1 MNKQQQ
7 SLLIVVICVLLLIV
21 IGSII
26 AIQNLLIGDLKQ
38 NIKTIKS
45 ENAKLR
51 EQIKILEGD
60 INEINRAYQEE
71 IDRLTGEPL
80 GDFVTTFYC
89 PTGNKTSTGTV
100 PKEGR
105 TIAVDPDVIAPGSTV
120 RIEYEGRS
128 KIYKVEDS
136 GVSGRVIDTFI
147 ESEEQ
152 AVKLGVKNIKVYL
165 VEGGTK

>member
-7 SLLIVVICVLLLIV
+7 ALLIV
-21 IGSII
+21 IVCI
-26 AIQNLLIGDLKQ
+26 AILLITTSMIYIRGLKDKNENLKAQ
-38 NIKTIKS
+38 NAQLK
-45 ENAKLR
+45 
-51 EQIKILEGD
+51 EQIKTMEGD
-60 INEINRAYQEE
+60 INEINQAYQEE
-71 IDRLTGEPL
+71 IDRLTGKPL

-120 RIEYEGRS
+120 RIEYQGRS

-136 GVSGRVIDTFI
+136 GVKGRVVDTFI
-147 ESEEQ
+147 NSERQ
-152 AVKLGVKNIKVYL
+152 AVKLGVKKIKVYL
-165 VEGGTK
+165 VEE

>member
-1 MNKQQQ
+1 MNKQEQALVVVIICLAV
-7 SLLIVVICVLLLIV
+7 LLITTSTFFIRGLKDKNENLKT
-21 IGSII
+21 
-26 AIQNLLIGDLKQ
+26 QNKQLKE
-38 NIKTIKS
+38 K
-45 ENAKLR
+45 
-51 EQIKILEGD
+51 IKIMEGD

-89 PTGNKTSTGTV
+89 PTGNRTSTGTI

-105 TIAVDPDVIAPGSTV
+105 TIAVDPKVIAPGSTV
-120 RIEYEGRS
+120 RIEYEGKS

-136 GVSGRVIDTFI
+136 GVTGRVIDTFI
-147 ESEEQ
+147 NSEEQ

>member
-26 AIQNLLIGDLKQ
+26 AIQNLLVGDLKQ
-38 NIKTIKS
+38 NIKTMKS
-45 ENAKLR
+45 ENAKLK
-51 EQIKILEGD
+51 EQIKIMEGD
-60 INEINRAYQEE
+60 INEINRAYQAE

-105 TIAVDPDVIAPGSTV
+105 TIAVDPKVIAPGSTV
-120 RIEYEGRS
+120 RIEYNGRS

-136 GVSGRVIDTFI
+136 GVKGRVVDTFI

-152 AVKLGVKNIKVYL
+152 AVKLGVKKVKVYL
-165 VEGGTK
+165 VEETK

>member
-26 AIQNLLIGDLKQ
+26 AIQNLLVGDLKQ
-38 NIKTIKS
+38 NIKTMKS
-45 ENAKLR
+45 ENAQLK
-51 EQIKILEGD
+51 EQIKIMEGD

-71 IDRLTGEPL
+71 IDRLTGKPL
-80 GDFVTTFYC
+80 GDFVSTFYC
-89 PTGNKTSTGTV
+89 PTGNKTSTGTI

-105 TIAVDPDVIAPGSTV
+105 TIAVDPTVIAPGSTV

-147 ESEEQ
+147 NSEKK
-152 AVKLGVKNIKVYL
+152 AVKLGVKKIRVYL
-165 VEGGTK
+165 VEE

>member
-1 MNKQQQ
+1 MSKQQQ

-26 AIQNLLIGDLKQ
+26 AIQNLLVGDLKQ
-38 NIKTIKS
+38 NIKTLKS
-45 ENAKLR
+45 ENAKLV
-51 EQIKILEGD
+51 ED
-60 INEINRAYQEE
+60 INEINQAYQAE
-71 IDRLTGEPL
+71 IDRLTGKPL

-89 PTGNKTSTGTV
+89 PTGNRTSTGTI

-105 TIAVDPDVIAPGSTV
+105 TIAVDPKVIAPGSTV
-120 RIEYEGRS
+120 RIEYNGRS

-152 AVKLGVKNIKVYL
+152 AIKLGVKKIKVYL
-165 VEGGTK
+165 VEE

>member
-7 SLLIVVICVLLLIV
+7 ALLIV
-21 IGSII
+21 IVCI
-26 AIQNLLIGDLKQ
+26 AILLITTSLIYIRGLKDKNENLKTQ
-38 NIKTIKS
+38 NAQLK
-45 ENAKLR
+45 
-51 EQIKILEGD
+51 EQIKILEGN
-60 INEINRAYQEE
+60 ISELNESYQAE

-89 PTGNKTSTGTV
+89 PTGNRTSTGTI

-105 TIAVDPDVIAPGSTV
+105 TVAVDPTVIAPGSTV
-120 RIEYEGRS
+120 RIEHNGRS

-147 ESEEQ
+147 GSEKQ
-152 AVKLGVKNIKVYL
+152 AVKLGVKKIKVYL
-165 VEGGTK
+165 VEE

>member
-1 MNKQQQ
+1 MNKQEK
-7 SLLIVVICVLLLIV
+7 SLLFIIICLAILLVITPIVCVQGLKDKNE
-21 IGSII
+21 
-26 AIQNLLIGDLKQ
+26 NLKSQI
-38 NIKTIKS
+38 TILKS
-45 ENAKLR
+45 ENEKL
-51 EQIKILEGD
+51 IKD
-60 INEINRAYQEE
+60 INELNKSYQKE
-71 IDRLTGEPL
+71 IDRLTGKPL

-89 PTGNKTSTGTV
+89 PTGNKTSTGTI

-136 GVSGRVIDTFI
+136 GVKGRVVDTFV

-152 AVKLGVKNIKVYL
+152 AIKLGVKKIRVYL
-165 VEGGTK
+165 VEE

>member
-7 SLLIVVICVLLLIV
+7 ALLIV
-21 IGSII
+21 IVCI
-26 AIQNLLIGDLKQ
+26 AILLITTSLIYIRGLKDKNENLKTQ
-38 NIKTIKS
+38 NAQLK
-45 ENAKLR
+45 
-51 EQIKILEGD
+51 EQIKIMEGD
-60 INEINRAYQEE
+60 INEINQAYQAE

-89 PTGNKTSTGTV
+89 PTGNRTSTGTI

-105 TIAVDPDVIAPGSTV
+105 TIAVDPTVIAPGSTV

-136 GVSGRVIDTFI
+136 GVHGRVIDTFI

-152 AVKLGVKNIKVYL
+152 AIKLGVKKIRVYL
-165 VEGGTK
+165 VEE

>member
-1 MNKQQQ
+1 MNKQEQ
-7 SLLIVVICVLLLIV
+7 SLLIVVTCVLLLII

-26 AIQNLLIGDLKQ
+26 AIQELLVDDLKQ
-38 NIKTIKS
+38 SIKTLKS
-45 ENAKLR
+45 ENAKLV
-51 EQIKILEGD
+51 ED
-60 INEINRAYQEE
+60 INEINQAYQEE

-89 PTGNKTSTGTV
+89 PTGNRTSTGTI

-105 TIAVDPDVIAPGSTV
+105 TIAVNPKVIAPGSTV
-120 RIEYEGRS
+120 RIEHNGRS

-136 GVSGRVIDTFI
+136 GVHGRVVDTFI

-152 AVKLGVKNIKVYL
+152 ATKLGVKKIKVYL
-165 VEGGTK
+165 VEE

>member
-1 MNKQQQ
+1 MSKKEQAIFIAIICLAVLLITTSTFFIRGLKDKNENLKTQNKQ
-7 SLLIVVICVLLLIV
+7 
-21 IGSII
+21 
-26 AIQNLLIGDLKQ
+26 LKE
-38 NIKTIKS
+38 K
-45 ENAKLR
+45 
-51 EQIKILEGD
+51 IKILEGD
-60 INEINRAYQEE
+60 INELNKSYQEE

-120 RIEYEGRS
+120 RIEYKGKS
-128 KIYKVEDS
+128 KLYKVEDS
-136 GVSGRVIDTFI
+136 GVTGRVIDTFI

-152 AVKLGVKNIKVYL
+152 AIKLGAKKIKVYL
-165 VEGGTK
+165 VEE

>member
-26 AIQNLLIGDLKQ
+26 AIQNLLVGDLKQ
-38 NIKTIKS
+38 NIKTMKS
-45 ENAKLR
+45 ENAKLK
-51 EQIKILEGD
+51 EQIKIMEGD

-71 IDRLTGEPL
+71 IDRLTGKPL

-105 TIAVDPDVIAPGSTV
+105 TIAVDPAVIAPGSTV

-147 ESEEQ
+147 ESEKQ
-152 AVKLGVKNIKVYL
+152 AVKLGVKKIKVYL
-165 VEGGTK
+165 VEK

>member
-7 SLLIVVICVLLLIV
+7 ALLIV
-21 IGSII
+21 IVCI
-26 AIQNLLIGDLKQ
+26 AILLITTSMIYTRGLAEKNETLKAQ
-38 NIKTIKS
+38 
-45 ENAKLR
+45 NAKLR
-51 EQIKILEGD
+51 EQIKIMEGD
-60 INEINRAYQEE
+60 IAELNESYQAE

-89 PTGNKTSTGTV
+89 PTGNRTSTGTI

-120 RIEYEGRS
+120 RIEYNGRS
-128 KIYKVEDS
+128 KLYKVEDS
-136 GVSGRVIDTFI
+136 GVSGRVVDTFI
-147 ESEEQ
+147 NSEEQ
-152 AVKLGVKNIKVYL
+152 ALKLGVKNIKVYL

>member
-26 AIQNLLIGDLKQ
+26 AIQNLLVGDLKQ
-38 NIKTIKS
+38 NIKTMKS
-45 ENAKLR
+45 ENAQLR
-51 EQIKILEGD
+51 EQIKIMEGD
-60 INEINRAYQEE
+60 IAELNESYQAE
-71 IDRLTGEPL
+71 IDHLTGKPL

-89 PTGNKTSTGTV
+89 PTGNRTSTGTI

-105 TIAVDPDVIAPGSTV
+105 TVAIDPKVVAPGSTV

-136 GVSGRVIDTFI
+136 GVSGRAIDTFI
-147 ESEEQ
+147 ENEEQ
-152 AVKLGVKNIKVYL
+152 AIKLGVKKIKVYL
-165 VEGGTK
+165 VEE

>member
-7 SLLIVVICVLLLIV
+7 ALLIV
-21 IGSII
+21 IVCIAILLIATSII
-26 AIQNLLIGDLKQ
+26 YIRGLKDKNENLKAQNAQLKE
-38 NIKTIKS
+38 K
-45 ENAKLR
+45 
-51 EQIKILEGD
+51 IKILEGD
-60 INEINRAYQEE
+60 INELNKSYQRE

-89 PTGNKTSTGTV
+89 PTGNKTSTGTI

-105 TIAVDPDVIAPGSTV
+105 TVAIDPEVVAPGSTV
-120 RIEYEGRS
+120 RIEYSGRS

-136 GVSGRVIDTFI
+136 GVHGRVVDTFI

>member
-26 AIQNLLIGDLKQ
+26 AIQNLLVGDLKQ
-38 NIKTIKS
+38 NIKTLKS
-45 ENAKLR
+45 ENAKLV
-51 EQIKILEGD
+51 ED

-89 PTGNKTSTGTV
+89 PTGNRTSTGTV

-120 RIEYEGRS
+120 RIEYEGKS

-136 GVSGRVIDTFI
+136 GVKGRVVDTFV
-147 ESEEQ
+147 ESELQ
-152 AVKLGVKNIKVYL
+152 AIKLGVKKIRVYL
-165 VEGGTK
+165 VEEQK

>member
-7 SLLIVVICVLLLIV
+7 ALLIV
-21 IGSII
+21 IVCI
-26 AIQNLLIGDLKQ
+26 AILLITTSMIYIRGLAGKNENLKAQ
-38 NIKTIKS
+38 NAQLK
-45 ENAKLR
+45 
-51 EQIKILEGD
+51 EQIKIMEGD
-60 INEINRAYQEE
+60 INELNKSYQKE

-89 PTGNKTSTGTV
+89 PTGNRTSTGTV

-105 TIAVDPDVIAPGSTV
+105 TVAIDPKVVAPGSTV

-136 GVSGRVIDTFI
+136 GVSGRVVDTFI
-147 ESEEQ
+147 NSEEQ
-152 AVKLGVKNIKVYL
+152 AVKLGVKKIRVYL
-165 VEGGTK
+165 VEEQK

>member
-1 MNKQQQ
+1 MNRQQQ

-26 AIQNLLIGDLKQ
+26 AIQNLLVGDLKQ
-38 NIKTIKS
+38 NIKTMKS

-60 INEINRAYQEE
+60 INEINQAYQED
-71 IDRLTGEPL
+71 IDRLTGKPL

-105 TIAVDPDVIAPGSTV
+105 TIAVDPTVIAPGSTV

-152 AVKLGVKNIKVYL
+152 AVKLGVKKIRVYL
-165 VEGGTK
+165 VGE

>member
-1 MNKQQQ
+1 MNKQEQA
-7 SLLIVVICVLLLIV
+7 LLIV
-21 IGSII
+21 IVCI
-26 AIQNLLIGDLKQ
+26 AILLITTSLIYIRGLKDKNENLKTQ
-38 NIKTIKS
+38 NAQLK
-45 ENAKLR
+45 
-51 EQIKILEGD
+51 EQIKIMEGD
-60 INEINRAYQEE
+60 INEINQAYQEE
-71 IDRLTGEPL
+71 IDRLTGKPL

-105 TIAVDPDVIAPGSTV
+105 TIAVDPKVIAPGSTV

-152 AVKLGVKNIKVYL
+152 AIKLGVKKIRVYL
-165 VEGGTK
+165 VEE

>member
-1 MNKQQQ
+1 MSKKEQAIFIAIICLAVLLITTSTFFIRGLKDKNENLKAQNKQ
-7 SLLIVVICVLLLIV
+7 
-21 IGSII
+21 
-26 AIQNLLIGDLKQ
+26 LK
-38 NIKTIKS
+38 
-45 ENAKLR
+45 
-51 EQIKILEGD
+51 EQIKIMEGD
-60 INEINRAYQEE
+60 INEINKAYQEE

-89 PTGNKTSTGTV
+89 PTGNKTSTGTI

-136 GVSGRVIDTFI
+136 GVHGRVIDTFI
-147 ESEEQ
+147 ESEKQ
-152 AVKLGVKNIKVYL
+152 AVKLGVKKIRVYL
-165 VEGGTK
+165 VEE